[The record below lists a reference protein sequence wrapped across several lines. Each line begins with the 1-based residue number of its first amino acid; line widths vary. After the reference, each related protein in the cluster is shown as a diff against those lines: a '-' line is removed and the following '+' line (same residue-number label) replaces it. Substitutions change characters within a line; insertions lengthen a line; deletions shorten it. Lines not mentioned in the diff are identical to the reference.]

1 MSTHPDI
8 TALRL
13 FSAMELPPAEQE
25 RTASHLAACPSCR
38 DEMRRAGEIVER
50 VRQATELPVPEGT
63 WERIQARRAAG
74 DRVIPPALPVAP
86 AARRETVPSRFPR
99 RAAAIVLACAG
110 VASAAAAVP
119 MLRDW
124 MAPAEQATG
133 SSKAPSAPAQPTT
146 VPNAPPPA
154 PPAAPRVAGSSIAPV
169 GGVAAVDVDGATSEL
184 RIRVRLADQAEVEVR
199 ASGAAAD
206 AVFHPRKGRIR
217 IQDPGPGQLE
227 IILPREARRV
237 TVRVN
242 GRPQLVAE
250 DGRIDVLRQ
259 AHDTIDSEIVLSPVP
274 R

>member
-8 TALRL
+8 GALRL
-13 FSAMELPPAEQE
+13 FSAMELPPTEQE
-25 RTASHLAACPSCR
+25 RTAVHLAACGACR
-38 DEMRRAGEIVER
+38 DELRRAGEIVER
-50 VRQATELPVPEGT
+50 VRQVTDLQVPEGT

-74 DRVIPPALPVAP
+74 DRVIPPAIPPVTP
-86 AARRETVPSRFPR
+86 AGREPVPSRFPR

-110 VASAAAAVP
+110 IASAAAAVP

-124 MAPAEQATG
+124 MVSEQAVAPAEKSG
-133 SSKAPSAPAQPTT
+133 APAPTE
-146 VPNAPPPA
+146 PSA

-169 GGVAAVDVDGATSEL
+169 DGVAAVEVDGATSEL
-184 RIRVRLADQAEVEVR
+184 RIRVRLADQPEVEVR
-199 ASGAAAD
+199 ASGAASN
-206 AVFHPRKGRIR
+206 AVFHPRRGRIR
-217 IQDPGPGQLE
+217 IQDPGPGQIE
-227 IILPREARRV
+227 IILPRDARRV

-259 AHDTIDSEIVLSPVP
+259 AHDTIDSEILLSPLP